1 MTDADLMGGQLTPA
15 QQAAED
21 AAFASAFATTRNA
34 EAPPELVDD
43 FEKEAAASPA
53 AAAPISPAPA
63 AADDAAAASPTP
75 ADPAAAT
82 PAPVLFAGLTEEQ
95 LASALA
101 RSSQMQGTVDK
112 MAGRIGQLM
121 QQIETLRAAPPTT
134 QAGQA
139 ALNLKLEKLSAAF
152 PEMAAMLREDLSAVS
167 AAAPTNL
174 PAAPPAGMTQEQVD
188 AALSARLATVQAE
201 TNSRIEEKVLS
212 IIHPDWLD
220 QVRSPQFALWRDNVL
235 GKEVGQKLM
244 TSEDSSFISKNLTEF
259 KAWRAASLASTTG
272 AQDGLPLAPAPVV
285 VTPTNPRAARLANAV
300 LPTGGAGAG
309 GSANTAVTEED
320 GFLQGF
326 AATRKQAGMM

>member
-1 MTDADLMGGQLTPA
+1 MTDADLIGGQLTPS

-21 AAFASAFATTRNA
+21 AAFAAAFTSTRDA
-34 EAPPELVDD
+34 EAPAELVDD
-43 FEKEAAASPA
+43 FEKVA
-53 AAAPISPAPA
+53 APA
-63 AADDAAAASPTP
+63 AKPAEPTLTPAGAAPTAATP
-75 ADPAAAT
+75 ADPAEPAAAT

-95 LASALA
+95 LAGALA

-188 AALSARLATVQAE
+188 AALNTRLATVQAE
-201 TNSRIEEKVLS
+201 TNSRIEEKVLG

-272 AQDGLPLAPAPVV
+272 GQDGLPLQPAPVV
-285 VTPTNPRAARLANAV
+285 VTPVNPRQARLANAV

-320 GFLQGF
+320 GFQQGF
-326 AATRKQAGMM
+326 AAERKKAGMM